1 MAICVIVLLGVALF
15 LQRSRQG
22 KAIRAVSDNPE
33 LASATGINTDRVIL
47 LVWVAGGALAGL
59 GGILLGLD
67 QQVRWNM
74 GFTLL
79 LLMFAA
85 ITVGGL
91 GNPYGALVGSLVD
104 RRHRRALDVALPG
117 RRRAQEHRRPDH
129 PHRRPARQPTGPA
142 RAEGACRLMQWDL
155 IFSNAIYAAIT
166 VNAIGYA

>member
-1 MAICVIVLLGVALF
+1 MQSAIDIGPVSLTKRDLISMVICVLVLLGVALF

-33 LASATGINTDRVIL
+33 LSSATGINTDRVIL

-59 GGILLGLD
+59 GGVLLGLD
-67 QQVRWNM
+67 EQVRWNM

-91 GNPYGALVGSLVD
+91 GNAYGALVGSLLIGLAVELWTWIFPGAVELKNTG
-104 RRHRRALDVALPG
+104 ALITLIIVLLVRPQGLLG
-117 RRRAQEHRRPDH
+117 RKERV
-129 PHRRPARQPTGPA
+129 G
-142 RAEGACRLMQWDL
+142 
-155 IFSNAIYAAIT
+155 
-166 VNAIGYA
+166 